1 MIIDGRAIPGGS
13 TLASDICIVGG
24 GPAGI
29 SLATRLA
36 SDPRLTV
43 CLIESGGLEFD
54 EATQEL
60 ARAEVV
66 GLPAYPL
73 HETRI
78 RALGGSSWS
87 WGGICTPLDEPAFSE
102 RASVPQGAW
111 PFPQST
117 LEPYLEDA
125 FALCEITPEARRDA
139 DASSKTRARLSGLA
153 DGPAVVTPVYFSPP
167 ARFGRSQRAR
177 LESAANVTICLRST
191 AVGLDVD
198 ASTGRIATL
207 RVRCLTGHQYQVGSR
222 FYVLAAGGIENAR
235 LLLVSNGSHERGLGN
250 DSGHVGR
257 YFMDHP
263 RVKDRYRVR
272 SGDTRLGKLV
282 GGGAAGTL
290 RFLRLSVAPEVQ
302 RREGLLTYHANV
314 QFGYAGQRS
323 PQWDAVRRIVIAT
336 RPPWNESPYYQDAGG
351 GRIRVRR
358 RDLMTALRRPDRS
371 LLATLGAATEH
382 PALRRFLEIVSTIEQ
397 VPDPN
402 NRVEVVAERDVLGT
416 PKVRVHWNT
425 GDAERQTYLRSL
437 ELLLDSL
444 EQLEPGIRSAN
455 LDGTDPWPSG
465 IVGNW
470 HHLGTTRMH
479 ADPKGGVVDPDCRV
493 NGIDNLYVAGGSV
506 FPTSGSTSPT
516 LTIVQL
522 ALRLADHLS
531 HRLA

>member
-1 MIIDGRAIPGGS
+1 M
-13 TLASDICIVGG
+13 ASDVCIIGG

-36 SDPRLTV
+36 ADPRRTI
-43 CLIESGGLEFD
+43 CLIESGDLEFD

-87 WGGICTPLDEPAFSE
+87 WGGICTPLDEPAFAE
-102 RASVPQGAW
+102 RASVPEGGW

-117 LEPYLEDA
+117 LDPYLEDA
-125 FALCEITPEARRDA
+125 FTLCEITPKMRQEA
-139 DASSKTRARLSGLA
+139 DASNDARARASGLEP
-153 DGPAVVTPVYFSPP
+153 PAVVTPVYFSPP

-177 LESAANVTICLRST
+177 LESAPNVTVCLRST
-191 AVGLDVD
+191 GVGLESDP
-198 ASTGRIATL
+198 ATGRISAL
-207 RVRCLTGHQYQVGSR
+207 RVRCLGGHEYRVSAR
-222 FYVLAAGGIENAR
+222 FFVLASGGVENAR
-235 LLLVSNGSHERGLGN
+235 LLLVSTETHERGIGN
-250 DSGHVGR
+250 DSGRVGR

-263 RVKDRYRVR
+263 RVKDRFRVR
-272 SGDTRLGKLV
+272 PGNTRLGRLV

-290 RFLRLSVAPEVQ
+290 RFLRLIVAADVQ
-302 RREGLLTYHANV
+302 RREELLTYHANV
-314 QFGYAGQRS
+314 QFGYAGQLS
-323 PQWDAVRRIVIAT
+323 PQWEAARRILIAT
-336 RPPWNESPYYQDAGG
+336 RAPWNESPYYQDAGG
-351 GRIRVRR
+351 GRVHVRWEDVR
-358 RDLMTALRRPDRS
+358 TALRRADRA

-382 PALRRFLEIVSTIEQ
+382 PSLRRHLEIVSTIEQ
-397 VPDPN
+397 APDPN
-402 NRVEVVAERDVLGT
+402 NRVELVADRDVLGM
-416 PKVRVHWNT
+416 PKVRVHWT
-425 GDAERQTYLRSL
+425 AGDAEHRTYRRSL

-444 EQLEPGIRSAN
+444 ERLEPGIRAAN
-455 LDGTDPWPSG
+455 LDPTDPWPSR

-479 ADPKGGVVDPDCRV
+479 PDPDRGVVDADCRV
-493 NGIDNLYVAGGSV
+493 HGIENLYVAGSSV

-522 ALRLADHLS
+522 ALRLADHLAT
-531 HRLA
+531 RLT